1 VVVKPAASP
10 KLACL
15 HCRNEIGMFRRLA
28 RHRFCCDEHESTYLA
43 ELEEL
48 AVRRLRNARIAAP
61 TWSPSV
67 EMAPAE
73 NDNSNVGNHE
83 AVAAMLGH
91 EQTLSLIVH
100 PKVAG
105 FRPSLA

>member
-10 KLACL
+10 KPACL
-15 HCRNEIGMFRRLA
+15 HCRNEIGVFRGLA

-48 AVRRLRNARIAAP
+48 GVRRLRNARITAP
-61 TWSPSV
+61 PWGPSV
-67 EMAPAE
+67 EMASVE
-73 NDNSNVGNHE
+73 NDNSNVGKHE
-83 AVAAMLGH
+83 AVAPMLGH
-91 EQTLSLIVH
+91 EQTLSLIAH

-105 FRPSLA
+105 FRPSPA